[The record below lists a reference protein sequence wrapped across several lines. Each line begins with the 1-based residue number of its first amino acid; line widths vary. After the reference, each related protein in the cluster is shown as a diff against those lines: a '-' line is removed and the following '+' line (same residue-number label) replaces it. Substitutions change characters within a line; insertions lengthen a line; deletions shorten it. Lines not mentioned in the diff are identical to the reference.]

1 MIKFIK
7 RGEVSKKTNFIVRI
21 MAIILALIVAG
32 IFMAILGHNPI
43 EVYGYMIKGAFGS
56 PGKIRQT
63 IILVI
68 PLLITG
74 LGVSV
79 AFKMQYWNIGGE
91 GQILMGAFGAA
102 LFALNFPSLPMPLLL
117 ILMIISGAIFGGLWA
132 LISGV
137 LKVYFNT
144 NETITTLMLNYVALK
159 IITYLQYDAWKDKQ
173 ALGFPKIAN
182 FPDNAIFPSVF
193 RVHIGWIIAL
203 VLVVIFYVSMK
214 HSKMGY
220 EISVLGES
228 KNTAKYAGINIKK
241 TILKAVF
248 ISGAVCGLTGV
259 IQSSAVS
266 NTLSVEVTGGMGYTA
281 IIVAWLSNLSALI
294 MLIVSVLFA
303 ALLEGGAYIQ
313 TAFGIPNAAAS
324 VMQALIL
331 FFVLGSE
338 FFVKYKLV
346 FANKLTKS
354 NSGKASKIESKDEVI

>member
-1 MIKFIK
+1 MVKFIK
-7 RGEVSKKTNFIVRI
+7 RGEVSKKTNFTIRI
-21 MAIILALIVAG
+21 MAITSALVIAG

-43 EVYGYMIKGAFGS
+43 EVYGYMVKGSFGS
-56 PGKIRQT
+56 PGRIRQT
-63 IILVI
+63 IILAI

-74 LGVSV
+74 IGVSV

-91 GQILMGAFGAA
+91 GQILMGAFGATI
-102 LFALNFPSLPMPLLL
+102 FALNFPDLPMPLLL
-117 ILMIISGAIFGGLWA
+117 IFMIISGATFGGLWA
-132 LISGV
+132 LISGI

-203 VLVVIFYVSMK
+203 ALVAVFYVLMK

-228 KNTAKYAGINIKK
+228 ENTAKYAGINIKK

-259 IQSSAVS
+259 IQASAVS
-266 NTLSVEVTGGMGYTA
+266 NTLSVEVTGGVGYTA
-281 IIVAWLSNLSALI
+281 IIVAWLSNLNAPI
-294 MLIVSVLFA
+294 TLIVSVLFA

-338 FFVKYKLV
+338 FFVRYKLV
-346 FANKLTKS
+346 LPNK
-354 NSGKASKIESKDEVI
+354 SKKNISEEFKKLSSKDGVI